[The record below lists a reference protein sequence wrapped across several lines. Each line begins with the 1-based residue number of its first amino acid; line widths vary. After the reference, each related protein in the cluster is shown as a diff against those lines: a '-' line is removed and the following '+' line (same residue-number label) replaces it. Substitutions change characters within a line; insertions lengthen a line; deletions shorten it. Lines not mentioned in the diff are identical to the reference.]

1 MFNHIRDHKASKW
14 MIGIMLLVVT
24 LSFPVS
30 FFTFTGENQNRPRLA
45 AMERTIG
52 KPSSA
57 KTAPDAPDAQDN
69 SISQKETNG
78 IDQTATKLDQSIRTP
93 MEPKETSRNN
103 PVTWVRNK
111 QSTPVLGRTY
121 QKKQQNIYLLAR
133 VIHAE
138 ARGESLEGQV
148 AVGAVLLN
156 RLLDKR
162 FPKTLSQIIF
172 KQGEFCTVRD
182 GQIWMA
188 PSSKA
193 IRAARLAV
201 SGWDPTGGAVYFYN
215 PAKTTSRWIWS
226 RPVVNKIGNH
236 FFAV

>member
-14 MIGIMLLVVT
+14 MIGIMLLGVT

-30 FFTFTGENQNRPRLA
+30 FFTLTGENQNRPRLA

-52 KPSSA
+52 KPFSA
-57 KTAPDAPDAQDN
+57 KIAPDTQDN
-69 SISQKETNG
+69 IISPKETNG
-78 IDQTATKLDQSIRTP
+78 IDQTATKFDQSTLTP
-93 MEPKETSRNN
+93 SEPKEPSRNN
-103 PVTWVRNK
+103 PVTWVQNK
-111 QSTPVLGRTY
+111 QSTPVSGRSY
-121 QKKQQNIYLLAR
+121 PENQQNIYLLAR

-172 KQGEFCTVRD
+172 KRGEFCTVRD

-193 IRAARLAV
+193 IQAARLAV